1 MNILEK
7 NLMIAFY
14 ISYYKSN
21 LPYSIDIFNHIL
33 NYFRY
38 FKINNIIYNSI
49 KINYYFTPTLS
60 KINYKVQEHI
70 INHPLYYYD
79 NNYIYSNEYY
89 ESIYN
94 YDILLN
100 NLYNIKDLFIELSFY
115 NNNKLIY
122 TINFNY
128 MDIKKTNIQINFY
141 HYNFK
146 LNNLHRYSPYNYFIN
161 NYSGNNSDN
170 YTNININNY
179 NNINNNNTNIN
190 INNNNNNN
198 NNINNYNNIIDI
210 YNENNRY
217 ILENF
222 YENNTNNS
230 IKYIALSLKYLLIPD
245 IITLF

>member
-21 LPYSIDIFNHIL
+21 LPYNIDIFNHIL

-60 KINYKVQEHI
+60 KNNYKVQENI
-70 INHPLYYYD
+70 IDDPLYYYD
-79 NNYIYSNEYY
+79 NNYIYSNKNYK
-89 ESIYN
+89 SIYN

-100 NLYNIKDLFIELSFY
+100 DLYDIKDLFIELLFY
-115 NNNKLIY
+115 YNDKLIY
-122 TINFNY
+122 IINFNY

-161 NYSGNNSDN
+161 NYSNN

-179 NNINNNNTNIN
+179 NNIID
-190 INNNNNNN
+190 
-198 NNINNYNNIIDI
+198 NYNQ
-210 YNENNRY
+210 NNQY

-222 YENNTNNS
+222 YENTTNNS
-230 IKYIALSLKYLLIPD
+230 SKNIALSLKYLLIPD

>member
-7 NLMIAFY
+7 NIMIAFY

-21 LPYSIDIFNHIL
+21 LPYNIDIFNHIL

-38 FKINNIIYNSI
+38 FKINNIMFDSI

-60 KINYKVQEHI
+60 KNNYKVQENI
-70 INHPLYYYD
+70 IKQPLYYYD
-79 NNYIYSNEYY
+79 NNYIYSNEDYK
-89 ESIYN
+89 SIYN

-100 NLYNIKDLFIELSFY
+100 DLYDIKDLFIGLLFY
-115 NNNKLIY
+115 YNDKLIY
-122 TINFNY
+122 IINFNY
-128 MDIKKTNIQINFY
+128 MDIKKTNIQMNFY

-146 LNNLHRYSPYNYFIN
+146 LSNLHRYSPYNYFIN
-161 NYSGNNSDN
+161 NYSNN

-179 NNINNNNTNIN
+179 NNIID
-190 INNNNNNN
+190 
-198 NNINNYNNIIDI
+198 NYNQ
-210 YNENNRY
+210 NNQY

-230 IKYIALSLKYLLIPD
+230 SKNIALSLKYLLIPD